1 MSVLFSIIIRTKNEE
16 AWIKRCLKMIYT
28 QKNQD
33 FEVIIVDNQST
44 DRTLEIARTFEIT
57 KILSIEDFFPGRAL
71 NLGIAAA
78 VGKYVVALSAH
89 CIPVSHHWLDEL
101 KNSIEFSEDPRVVA
115 GYGRQIPVVS
125 TSLADK
131 RDLLNTFG
139 LDPVIQT
146 KDFFFHNANSIVK
159 REFLSNNPYDD
170 NLTNVEDRVWAKGII
185 EEGYRIAYTPHAEV
199 YHHHGLNHAN
209 SEKRLRQ
216 VTSLIEPL
224 YKELKIEHYDVLR
237 LSETKAVCIII
248 SKDPVVEL
256 EKCLSDA
263 RHSQYIKQILI
274 VSPIKPPYLREN
286 EIWVS
291 REAIKNVDQLQL
303 IEILGNVFNENLM
316 EPLQYDYCVFIS
328 PYFTNR
334 PVNFIDNLLER
345 AELQYF
351 DVCFAG
357 KRVYPNLWKM
367 EYNGNYELVDPNT
380 SLRDFRTPLLEGFF
394 GLGLV
399 LNVHMLGK
407 KEISDGYVGIFEL
420 DDYSILESNIRER
433 YF

>member
-1 MSVLFSIIIRTKNEE
+1 MSVLFSIVIRTKNEE
-16 AWIKRCLKMIYT
+16 AWIKRCLKMIYA

-44 DRTLEIARTFEIT
+44 DRTLEIARAFEIT
-57 KILSIEDFFPGRAL
+57 KILTIEEFFPGKAL
-71 NLGIAAA
+71 NLGIADA

-89 CIPVSHHWLDEL
+89 CIPVSYHWLDEL
-101 KNSIEFSEDPRVVA
+101 KDSIELSNDPRVVA
-115 GYGRQIPVVS
+115 GYGRQIPVSS

-159 REFLSNNPYDD
+159 REFLGKNPYDD
-170 NLTNVEDRVWAKGII
+170 NLTNVEDRVWAKGVI

-237 LSETKAVCIII
+237 LSETKAACIII
-248 SKDPVVEL
+248 SKDPVVEV

-263 RHSQYIKQILI
+263 RHSKYIKKILI
-274 VSPIKPPYLREN
+274 VSPTKPPNLRKN
-286 EIWVS
+286 EFWVS

-303 IEILGNVFNENLM
+303 IELLGNVFIENLK

-328 PYFTNR
+328 PYFNNR

-357 KRVYPNLWKM
+357 KHVYPNLWKV
-367 EYNGNYELVDPNT
+367 EYSGNYQLVDPNT
-380 SLRDFRTPLLEGFF
+380 SLRDYRTPLLEGFF

-407 KEISDGYVGIFEL
+407 KDISDGYVGIFEL